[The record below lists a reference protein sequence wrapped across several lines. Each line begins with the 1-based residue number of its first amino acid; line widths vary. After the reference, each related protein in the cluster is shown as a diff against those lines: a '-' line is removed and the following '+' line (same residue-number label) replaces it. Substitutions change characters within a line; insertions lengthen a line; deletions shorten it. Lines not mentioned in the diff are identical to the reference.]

1 MGGES
6 GGSVNQ
12 DREGREEHGRLFWA
26 SLVVGWTAIGFGVV
40 SILDHAGATQPLAF
54 TAYLLGALA
63 AHDFV
68 LIPVVLGFGIVV
80 GRRIP
85 ERVRGPFLAAM
96 VVSGVLVLASYPAL
110 RGFGRLVDNPSLLPR
125 DYAAGLS
132 LVLSVVWAATAV
144 LVAGRIRR
152 GRQTRST
159 ADHDSGGTIPGQANE
174 AS

>member
-1 MGGES
+1 MGDAG

-12 DREGREEHGRLFWA
+12 DREGLEEHGRLFWA
-26 SLVVGWTAIGFGVV
+26 SLVIGWTAIGFGVV
-40 SILDHAGATQPLAF
+40 SVLDHAGTTHPLAF

-85 ERVRGPFLAAM
+85 ARVRGPFLAAM
-96 VVSGVLVLASYPAL
+96 VVSGVLVLASYPEL
-110 RGFGRLVDNPSLLPR
+110 GGFGRLAGNPSLLPR

-132 LVLSVVWAATAV
+132 LALTVVWAATAV

-152 GRQTRST
+152 RRHTRSSS
-159 ADHDSGGTIPGQANE
+159 DHDSGVTLPDQANE
-174 AS
+174 VR

>member
-1 MGGES
+1 
-6 GGSVNQ
+6 VNQ

-40 SILDHAGATQPLAF
+40 SILDHAGATHPLAF

-132 LVLSVVWAATAV
+132 LALTVVWAATAV
-144 LVAGRIRR
+144 LVAGRISR

-159 ADHDSGGTIPGQANE
+159 ADHDSGGTMPGQANE

>member
-12 DREGREEHGRLFWA
+12 DGEGREEHGRLFWA

-40 SILDHAGATQPLAF
+40 SALDHAGSTDPLAF
-54 TAYLLGALA
+54 TAYLLGALV

-85 ERVRGPFLAAM
+85 ARVRGPFLGAM

-110 RGFGRLVDNPSLLPR
+110 GGFGRLAGNPSLLPR
-125 DYAAGLS
+125 DYAAGL
-132 LVLSVVWAATAV
+132 LLTITVVWAATAV
-144 LVAGRIRR
+144 LVVGRIRR
-152 GRQTRST
+152 GRHTRSS
-159 ADHDSGGTIPGQANE
+159 ADHDPGGEMPDQANE
-174 AS
+174 AG